1 MKKVIRIIPKLDIKN
16 GNLIKGINLEGL
28 RVLGDPI
35 SFAKNYYNQG
45 ADEIIYLDNVA
56 TLYGTNNLTKFV
68 RNTAKKIFIPLTVGG
83 GIKNLNDIEQMLK
96 NGADKISINSAAIDN
111 IQLIRKASKVFG
123 SSTIV
128 SNIECIKIKDKY
140 YISKSNG
147 RDLVN
152 IDPVVWAKKLE
163 DYGIGEII
171 LTSVNSEGLQKGFD
185 IELTK
190 KVSNKVKVPIIAH
203 GGAGNFQHVLDV
215 IKKTNVSGV
224 SISSLFHYDIFMNF
238 SYKRKKIGNFYFL
251 ENSKKKKS
259 LNNLK
264 RLKLFLKKENISV
277 RC

>member
-251 ENSKKKKS
+251 ENSKKNKS

>member
-16 GNLIKGINLEGL
+16 GSLIKGINLEGL

-171 LTSVNSEGLQKGFD
+171 LTSVNSEGLQKGFN

-251 ENSKKKKS
+251 ENSKKNKS

>member
-203 GGAGNFQHVLDV
+203 GGAGNFRHVLDV

-251 ENSKKKKS
+251 ENSKKNKS

>member
-128 SNIECIKIKDKY
+128 SNIECIKIKDKF

-147 RDLVN
+147 RYLVN
-152 IDPVVWAKKLE
+152 IDTVVWSNKLE

-190 KVSNKVKVPIIAH
+190 KVSNKVKVPIVAH

-238 SYKRKKIGNFYFL
+238 SYKRKNRKFL
-251 ENSKKKKS
+251 LFRKLKKK
-259 LNNLK
+259 NH
-264 RLKLFLKKENISV
+264 
-277 RC
+277 

>member
-1 MKKVIRIIPKLDIKN
+1 M
-16 GNLIKGINLEGL
+16 
-28 RVLGDPI
+28 
-35 SFAKNYYNQG
+35 
-45 ADEIIYLDNVA
+45 
-56 TLYGTNNLTKFV
+56 
-68 RNTAKKIFIPLTVGG
+68 
-83 GIKNLNDIEQMLK
+83 
-96 NGADKISINSAAIDN
+96 
-111 IQLIRKASKVFG
+111 
-123 SSTIV
+123 
-128 SNIECIKIKDKY
+128 
-140 YISKSNG
+140 
-147 RDLVN
+147 
-152 IDPVVWAKKLE
+152 
-163 DYGIGEII
+163 
-171 LTSVNSEGLQKGFD
+171 QKGFD

-251 ENSKKKKS
+251 ENSKKNKS

>member
-28 RVLGDPI
+28 RVLGDHI

-224 SISSLFHYDIFMNF
+224 SISSLLHYDIFMNF

-251 ENSKKKKS
+251 ENSKKNKS

>member
-224 SISSLFHYDIFMNF
+224 SISSLLHYDIFMNF

-251 ENSKKKKS
+251 ENSKKNKS

>member
-190 KVSNKVKVPIIAH
+190 KVSNKVKVPIVAH

-251 ENSKKKKS
+251 ENSKKNKS